1 MTHDTSDAMCDFA
14 YCPITDVR
22 DNDAAHG
29 KHEKNDDSALDRP
42 RAMNSWFGLTSYENF
57 LA

>member
-22 DNDAAHG
+22 ERDAADG
-29 KHEKNDDSALDRP
+29 KQEKNDESAFDNP
-42 RAMNSWFGLTSYENF
+42 SAMNSWFGLTSYENF
-57 LA
+57 FA